1 MKVDVNQKNGVAYV
15 QEKSTI
21 ISNVQS
27 ALDLM
32 ATIRYEYDCNAIMI
46 HKETIIE
53 DFFDLSSRLAGEIVQ
68 KYVNY
73 GMKLA
78 IIGDFS
84 AYTSKALKDYIYE
97 CNKGKD
103 IFFVA
108 NEEEAISR
116 IINSFEVKNRIL

>member
-1 MKVDVNQKNGVAYV
+1 MKIDVNQKNGVAYV

-32 ATIRYEYDCNAIMI
+32 ATIRYEYDCNAIII
-46 HKETIIE
+46 HKEAIIE
-53 DFFDLSSRLAGEIVQ
+53 DFFDLSSHLAGEIVQ

-116 IINSFEVKNRIL
+116 IINSF

>member
-1 MKVDVNQKNGVAYV
+1 MKIDINQKNGIAYV
-15 QEKSTI
+15 QEKSLI

-32 ATIRYEYDCNAIMI
+32 AIIWYEYHCNAIII
-46 HKETIIE
+46 HKEAIIE

-73 GMKLA
+73 GMKIA

-84 AYTSKALKDYIYE
+84 AYNSKALKDYIYE

-103 IFFVA
+103 IFFVV
-108 NEEEAISR
+108 NKEEAISR
-116 IINSFEVKNRIL
+116 IVHSI

>member
-1 MKVDVNQKNGVAYV
+1 MKIDINQKNGIAYV
-15 QEKSTI
+15 QEKSLI

-32 ATIRYEYDCNAIMI
+32 ATIWYEYHCNAIII
-46 HKETIIE
+46 HKEAIIE

-73 GMKLA
+73 GMKIA
-78 IIGDFS
+78 IIGDFA
-84 AYTSKALKDYIYE
+84 AYSSKALKDYIYE

-103 IFFVA
+103 IFFVT

-116 IINSFEVKNRIL
+116 IVHSI